1 MSITTCTCCGGRYY
15 WTWEE
20 AFDKFGFSD
29 GDGMVM
35 TATVAAAL
43 QDAGYVV
50 ERHVWGLHNEVIDS
64 IKTKDGAELIP
75 HGRIDHGYDDP
86 REYLPQDIIAIL
98 DAAFPDGEE
107 VWP

>member
-35 TATVAAAL
+35 TATVAAIL

-50 ERHVWGLHNEVIDS
+50 DRHVCGLHNEIILS

-75 HGRIDHGYDDP
+75 EEATVGYDDP
-86 REYLPQDIIAIL
+86 RDYLPRDIIVLL
-98 DAAFPDGEE
+98 DAAFTEGEE